1 MLDQRGEAPVRRIK
15 RRRPPRGR
23 AAAVTP
29 IKLAADRVARVKRRL
44 PRPKP
49 AVEVTRIAVV
59 TPVLDDWAC
68 FASLV
73 GEIST
78 QFTGSAIEFH
88 IYAVDDG
95 SVSNFDPASL
105 SLPSDSCFAG
115 IEILRLALN
124 LGHQRAI
131 AVGLCEVSRRDDIDA
146 VLVMDSDG
154 EDRPADIAALLKASR
169 AEPAHIVLARR
180 AKRCESLGFR
190 LWYRLYKFVFHGLTG
205 HDISFG
211 NYSLLPMAAVRR
223 LVHMP
228 ELWNNLAASILRS
241 RMRCMPVPTMRGRR
255 YDGRS
260 RMSLVS
266 LIVHGLSAMSVHID
280 TIFVRVLLTSGI
292 IAAASLLGILAI
304 AIVRFASNLAIPGWA
319 TTVVGDLMIILL
331 QTIVMVVAASLMM
344 LAGRSSRPIIP
355 IADAGQF
362 VAERESYRRE
372 AILTEAAPERAEA

>member
-1 MLDQRGEAPVRRIK
+1 MLDQRGEAPVIRTK
-15 RRRPPRGR
+15 RRGPPPKGP
-23 AAAVTP
+23 AMTP
-29 IKLAADRVARVKRRL
+29 IKLVTERVARMKRRV
-44 PRPKP
+44 PQRKP
-49 AVEVTRIAVV
+49 VAPVTRIAVV

-73 GEIST
+73 GEISA

-88 IYAVDDG
+88 ICAVDDG
-95 SVSNFDPASL
+95 SVAGFDPARL
-105 SLPSDSCFAG
+105 SLPKDSCIVG
-115 IEILRLALN
+115 IEIRRLALN

-131 AVGLCEVSRRDDIDA
+131 AVGLCELSRRDDIDA

-154 EDRPADIAALLKASR
+154 EDRPGDIAALVKASR
-169 AEPAHIVLARR
+169 IAPANIVLAQR

-190 LWYRLYKFVFHGLTG
+190 LWYRLYKLVFHGLTG

-241 RMRCMPVPTMRGRR
+241 RMRCTPVATTRGRR

-280 TIFVRVLLTSGI
+280 TIFVRVLLTSGV
-292 IAAASLLGILAI
+292 IAAASIVGILAI

-319 TTVVGDLMIILL
+319 TTVVDDLMIILL
-331 QTIVMVVAASLMM
+331 QTLRLVVAASLMM

-362 VAERESYRRE
+362 VAERESHGPE
-372 AILTEAAPERAEA
+372 AILTEAAPERAKA

>member
-1 MLDQRGEAPVRRIK
+1 MLDQRGEAPVIRTK
-15 RRRPPRGR
+15 RRAPPRKGS
-23 AAAVTP
+23 AMTP
-29 IKLAADRVARVKRRL
+29 IKLVTERVARVKRRV
-44 PRPKP
+44 PQRKP
-49 AVEVTRIAVV
+49 AAPVTRIAVV

-73 GEIST
+73 GEISA
-78 QFTGSAIEFH
+78 QFTGPAIEFH

-95 SVSNFDPASL
+95 SVVGFDPANL
-105 SLPSDSCFAG
+105 SLPRDSCIAG

-131 AVGLCEVSRRDDIDA
+131 AVGLCELSRRDDIDA

-154 EDRPADIAALLKASR
+154 EDRPGDIAALLKASR
-169 AEPAHIVLARR
+169 IAPANIVLAQR

-190 LWYRLYKFVFHGLTG
+190 LWYRLYKLVFHGLTG

-241 RMRCMPVPTMRGRR
+241 RMRCTPVATTRGRR

-280 TIFVRVLLTSGI
+280 TIFVRVLLTSGV
-292 IAAASLLGILAI
+292 IAAASIVGIVAI
-304 AIVRFASNLAIPGWA
+304 AVVRFASNMAIPGWA

-331 QTIVMVVAASLMM
+331 QTIVMVVAACLMM

-362 VAERESYRRE
+362 VAERESHGPE
-372 AILTEAAPERAEA
+372 AILTEAAPASAKA

>member
-1 MLDQRGEAPVRRIK
+1 MLDQRGDAPVTPVKQRSPP
-15 RRRPPRGR
+15 RRRS
-23 AAAVTP
+23 AALTP
-29 IKLAADRVARVKRRL
+29 INLVSDRVARVKRRS
-44 PRPKP
+44 PRRQSP
-49 AVEVTRIAVV
+49 APSIRIAVV

-73 GEIST
+73 GEISA
-78 QFTGSAIEFH
+78 QFTGSLVEFH
-88 IYAVDDG
+88 ICAVDDG
-95 SVSNFDPASL
+95 SIASFDPANL
-105 SLPSDSCFAG
+105 SLPPDSCIAQ
-115 IEILRLALN
+115 IQILRLALN

-131 AVGLCEVSRRDDIDA
+131 AVGLCELSRRDDIDA

-154 EDRPADIAALLKASR
+154 EDRPGDIAALLKASCID
-169 AEPAHIVLARR
+169 PSHIVLARR
-180 AKRCESLGFR
+180 SKRFESLGFR

-211 NYSLLPMAAVRR
+211 NYSLLPIAAVRR

-241 RMRCMPVPTMRGRR
+241 RMRCTPVATMRGRR

-266 LIVHGLSAMSVHID
+266 LIVHGLSAMSVHTD
-280 TIFVRVLLTSGI
+280 TIFVRVLLTSGV

-304 AIVRFASNLAIPGWA
+304 AIVRFASDLAIPGWA

-362 VAERESYRRE
+362 VAERECFGPE
-372 AILTEAAPERAEA
+372 AILLEAAAVRAKT

>member
-1 MLDQRGEAPVRRIK
+1 MLDQRGDAPVTPVKQRSPP
-15 RRRPPRGR
+15 RRRSP
-23 AAAVTP
+23 ALTP
-29 IKLAADRVARVKRRL
+29 INLVTDRVARVKRRS
-44 PRPKP
+44 PRRQSP
-49 AVEVTRIAVV
+49 ASSIRIAVV

-73 GEIST
+73 GEISA
-78 QFTGSAIEFH
+78 QFTGSSVEFH
-88 IYAVDDG
+88 ICAVDDG
-95 SVSNFDPASL
+95 SIASFDPASL
-105 SLPSDSCFAG
+105 SLPPDSCIAR

-131 AVGLCEVSRRDDIDA
+131 AVGLCELSRRDDIDA

-154 EDRPADIAALLKASR
+154 EDRPGDIAALLKASR
-169 AEPAHIVLARR
+169 IDPSHIVLARR
-180 AKRCESLGFR
+180 SKRFESLGFR
-190 LWYRLYKFVFHGLTG
+190 LWYRLYKFIFHGLTG

-211 NYSLLPMAAVRR
+211 NYSLLPIAAVRR

-241 RMRCMPVPTMRGRR
+241 RMRCTPVATMRGRR

-266 LIVHGLSAMSVHID
+266 LIVHGLSAMSVHTD
-280 TIFVRVLLTSGI
+280 TIFVRVLLTSGV

-304 AIVRFASNLAIPGWA
+304 AIVRFASDLAIPGWA

-362 VAERESYRRE
+362 VAERECFGPE
-372 AILTEAAPERAEA
+372 AILLEAAAVRAKT

>member
-1 MLDQRGEAPVRRIK
+1 MLDQRGEAPVIRTK
-15 RRRPPRGR
+15 RRAPPRKGS
-23 AAAVTP
+23 AMTP
-29 IKLAADRVARVKRRL
+29 IKLVTERVARVKRRVSQ
-44 PRPKP
+44 RKP
-49 AVEVTRIAVV
+49 AAAPVTRIAVV
-59 TPVLDDWAC
+59 TPVLDDWSC

-73 GEIST
+73 GEISA
-78 QFTGSAIEFH
+78 QFTGPAIEFH

-95 SVSNFDPASL
+95 SVAGFDPANL
-105 SLPSDSCFAG
+105 SLPRDSCIAG

-131 AVGLCEVSRRDDIDA
+131 AVCLCELSRRDDIDA

-154 EDRPADIAALLKASR
+154 EDRPGDIAALLKASR
-169 AEPAHIVLARR
+169 IAPANIVLAQR

-190 LWYRLYKFVFHGLTG
+190 LWYRLYKLVFHGLTG

-241 RMRCMPVPTMRGRR
+241 RMRCTPVATTRGRR

-280 TIFVRVLLTSGI
+280 TIFVRVLLTSGV
-292 IAAASLLGILAI
+292 IAAASIVGILAI

-331 QTIVMVVAASLMM
+331 QTIVMVVAACLMM

-362 VAERESYRRE
+362 VAERESHGPE
-372 AILTEAAPERAEA
+372 AILMEAAPASAKA

>member
-1 MLDQRGEAPVRRIK
+1 MLDQRGEAPVIRTK
-15 RRRPPRGR
+15 RRAPPRKGS
-23 AAAVTP
+23 AMTP
-29 IKLAADRVARVKRRL
+29 IKLVTERVARVKRRV
-44 PRPKP
+44 PQPKP
-49 AVEVTRIAVV
+49 AAPVTRIAVV

-73 GEIST
+73 GEISA
-78 QFTGSAIEFH
+78 QFTGPAIEFH

-95 SVSNFDPASL
+95 SVVGFDPANL
-105 SLPSDSCFAG
+105 SLPRDSCIAG

-131 AVGLCEVSRRDDIDA
+131 AVGLCELSRRDDIDA

-154 EDRPADIAALLKASR
+154 EDRPGDIAALLKASR
-169 AEPAHIVLARR
+169 IAPANIVLAQR

-190 LWYRLYKFVFHGLTG
+190 LWYRLYKLVFHGLTG

-241 RMRCMPVPTMRGRR
+241 RMRCTPVATTRGRR

-280 TIFVRVLLTSGI
+280 TIFVRVLLTSGV
-292 IAAASLLGILAI
+292 IAAASIVGIVAI
-304 AIVRFASNLAIPGWA
+304 AVVRFASNLAIPGWA

-331 QTIVMVVAASLMM
+331 QTIVMVVAACLMM

-362 VAERESYRRE
+362 VAERESHGPE
-372 AILTEAAPERAEA
+372 AILTEAAPASAKA

>member
-1 MLDQRGEAPVRRIK
+1 MLDQRGEAPVIRTK
-15 RRRPPRGR
+15 RRAPPRKGS
-23 AAAVTP
+23 AMTP
-29 IKLAADRVARVKRRL
+29 IKLVTERVARVKRRV
-44 PRPKP
+44 PQRKP
-49 AVEVTRIAVV
+49 AAPVTRIAVV
-59 TPVLDDWAC
+59 TPVLDDWSC

-73 GEIST
+73 GEISA
-78 QFTGSAIEFH
+78 QFTGPAIEFH

-95 SVSNFDPASL
+95 SVVGFDPANL
-105 SLPSDSCFAG
+105 SLPRDSCIAG

-131 AVGLCEVSRRDDIDA
+131 AVGLCELSRRDDIDA

-154 EDRPADIAALLKASR
+154 EDRPGDIAALLKASR
-169 AEPAHIVLARR
+169 IAPANIVLAQR

-190 LWYRLYKFVFHGLTG
+190 LWYRLYKLVFHGLTG

-241 RMRCMPVPTMRGRR
+241 RMRCTPVATTRGRR

-280 TIFVRVLLTSGI
+280 TIFVRVLLTSGV
-292 IAAASLLGILAI
+292 IAAASIVGIVAI
-304 AIVRFASNLAIPGWA
+304 AVVRFASNLAIPGWA

-331 QTIVMVVAASLMM
+331 QTIVMVVAACLMM

-362 VAERESYRRE
+362 VAERESHGPE
-372 AILTEAAPERAEA
+372 AILTEAAPASAKA

>member
-1 MLDQRGEAPVRRIK
+1 MLDQRGDAAVTRIK
-15 RRRPPRGR
+15 RRSPPRGR
-23 AAAVTP
+23 SAALTP
-29 IKLAADRVARVKRRL
+29 IKLVTDRVARVKRRS
-44 PRPKP
+44 PRRKP
-49 AVEVTRIAVV
+49 AAAITRIAVL

-73 GEIST
+73 GEISA
-78 QFTGSAIEFH
+78 QFTGSSIEFH
-88 IYAVDDG
+88 ICAVDDG
-95 SVSNFDPASL
+95 SVASFDPASL
-105 SLPSDSCFAG
+105 SLPKDSCIAEV
-115 IEILRLALN
+115 EILRLALN

-131 AVGLCEVSRRDDIDA
+131 AVGLCELSRRDDIDA

-154 EDRPADIAALLKASR
+154 EDRPGDIAALLKASR
-169 AEPAHIVLARR
+169 VEPAHIVLAQR
-180 AKRCESLGFR
+180 AKRCEPLGFR

-241 RMRCMPVPTMRGRR
+241 RMICTPVATMRGRR

-280 TIFVRVLLTSGI
+280 TIFVRVLLTSGV

-304 AIVRFASNLAIPGWA
+304 AVVRFASNLAIPGWA

-362 VAERESYRRE
+362 VAEREGYGRE
-372 AILTEAAPERAEA
+372 AILTEAAPARAKA